1 MTSEHTSDAGFTL
14 IELLIAMLVLSIG
27 VVAVLGA
34 LRVGIVSGKVQRE
47 VSTAELTLRS
57 FAEHVK
63 KQDYV
68 SCAGDGDYGGP
79 ESPEPEGTNAT
90 VVDVK
95 HWDGVT
101 GPTPLVFVQACDP
114 EDEPGLQQV
123 QVRVD
128 SSAPGTRLETLI
140 LKRAE

>member
-1 MTSEHTSDAGFTL
+1 MTSGHTSDAGFTL

-34 LRVGIVSGKVQRE
+34 LRVGIVAGNAQRE
-47 VSTAELTLRS
+47 LSNAELTLRS
-57 FAEHVK
+57 FAEYVK
-63 KQDYV
+63 AQEYV
-68 SCAGDGDYGGP
+68 PCAGDSDYGTGFA
-79 ESPEPEGTNAT
+79 EPEGTNAT

-101 GPTPLVFVQACDP
+101 GPTPLVFVQDCGPDA
-114 EDEPGLQQV
+114 GLQQV

-128 SSAPGTRLETLI
+128 SSAPGARLETLI

>member
-34 LRVGIVSGKVQRE
+34 LRVGIVSGTAQRE
-47 VSTAELTLRS
+47 LSNAELTLRS
-57 FAEHVK
+57 FAEYVK
-63 KQDYV
+63 AQEYV
-68 SCAGDGDYGGP
+68 PCDGDGDYGLGFDA
-79 ESPEPEGTNAT
+79 PEGTNAT

-101 GPTPLVFVQACDP
+101 GPTPLVFVQDCDP
-114 EDEPGLQQV
+114 DAVLQQV

>member
-27 VVAVLGA
+27 VMAVLGA

-63 KQDYV
+63 GQVYV
-68 SCAGDGDYGGP
+68 SCAGDGDYGL
-79 ESPEPEGTNAT
+79 EFAEPEGTNAT

-101 GPTPLVFVQACDP
+101 GPAPLVFAQDCDP
-114 EDEPGLQQV
+114 DAGLQQV

-128 SSAPGTRLETLI
+128 SSAPGATFETLV
-140 LKRAE
+140 LKRDKRDG

>member
-34 LRVGIVSGKVQRE
+34 LRVGIVSGTAQRE
-47 VSTAELTLRS
+47 LSTAELTLRS

-63 KQDYV
+63 AQEYV
-68 SCAGDGDYGGP
+68 PCDGDGDYGLGFD
-79 ESPEPEGTNAT
+79 EPEGTNAT

-101 GPTPLVFVQACDP
+101 GPTPLVFVQDCDP
-114 EDEPGLQQV
+114 DAVLQQV